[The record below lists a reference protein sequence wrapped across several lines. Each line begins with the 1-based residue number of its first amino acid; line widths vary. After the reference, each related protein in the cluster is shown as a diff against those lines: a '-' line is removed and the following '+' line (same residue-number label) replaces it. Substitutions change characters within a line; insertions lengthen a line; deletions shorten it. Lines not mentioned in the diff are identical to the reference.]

1 MTTIIVKPSF
11 EKQIQKLNYQ
21 DDLNRLAKQRNDKEL
36 DEYCNICK
44 MYISIFTICY
54 VFLYLVILI
63 VQIISFRFSEDD
75 NSNSY

>member
-1 MTTIIVKPSF
+1 MTTIIVKPL
-11 EKQIQKLNYQ
+11 EKQIKDLDYQ

-36 DEYCNICK
+36 NVYCNTCK

-63 VQIISFRFSEDD
+63 IQIISFRFSEDD

>member
-1 MTTIIVKPSF
+1 MTTIIVKPL
-11 EKQIQKLNYQ
+11 EKQIKELDYQ

-36 DEYCNICK
+36 DEYCNTCK

-63 VQIISFRFSEDD
+63 VQIISFRLSEDD